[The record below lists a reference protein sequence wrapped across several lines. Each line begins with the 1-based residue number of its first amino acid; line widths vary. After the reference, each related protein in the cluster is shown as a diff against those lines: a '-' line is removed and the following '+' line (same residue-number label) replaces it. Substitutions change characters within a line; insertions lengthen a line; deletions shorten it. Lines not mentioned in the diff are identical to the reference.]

1 MGDVWMDRSMVGWFK
16 GMDARMVRDFTETGT
31 YFWRWWTICDGMWV
45 VVVLKHHSQLSLTI
59 LIFHSWTKIRIGWK
73 VLHRLIGLSFL
84 IPLGWCLLNGS
95 TFPCSLSLSLG
106 LTEMWPVSLLFLSLF
121 LFLKKKLLTPIYQV
135 TFSLPGPSTT
145 IIVLSQL
152 DSRYYRD
159 VAGRASWTMD
169 FTLVKEG
176 QKEPIADSGHSDFY
190 LRSVHLEVELEA
202 GNYIVYVGKS
212 FSFGEKEQRS
222 SQKK

>member
-1 MGDVWMDRSMVGWFK
+1 LESFAQIDRTILFDSTWMMSSQWLHVSVQPLPVAWSYGDVTCK
-16 GMDARMVRDFTETGT
+16 
-31 YFWRWWTICDGMWV
+31 YFYFVLFVTIFF
-45 VVVLKHHSQLSLTI
+45 S
-59 LIFHSWTKIRIGWK
+59 TK
-73 VLHRLIGLSFL
+73 
-84 IPLGWCLLNGS
+84 LN
-95 TFPCSLSLSLG
+95 
-106 LTEMWPVSLLFLSLF
+106 
-121 LFLKKKLLTPIYQV
+121 TPISV

-212 FSFGEKEQRS
+212 FFRLGRKEKNNKEVTQPLFFFFDFVRFVWIEHWIVM
-222 SQKK
+222 K

>member
-1 MGDVWMDRSMVGWFK
+1 MNKDSDWLESFAQIDRTILFDSTWMMSSQWLHVSVQPLPVAWSHGDVTCKS
-16 GMDARMVRDFTETGT
+16 
-31 YFWRWWTICDGMWV
+31 
-45 VVVLKHHSQLSLTI
+45 
-59 LIFHSWTKIRIGWK
+59 
-73 VLHRLIGLSFL
+73 SF
-84 IPLGWCLLNGS
+84 S
-95 TFPCSLSLSLG
+95 FP
-106 LTEMWPVSLLFLSLF
+106 FF
-121 LFLKKKLLTPIYQV
+121 FKKKNLLTPIYQV

>member
-1 MGDVWMDRSMVGWFK
+1 MSEWTGRWSDGSKEWTQEWLEILPKLGHTFGDDGQFVMEYSDWLESFAQIDRTILFDSTWMMSSQWLHVTVQPLPVAWSYGDV
-16 GMDARMVRDFTETGT
+16 
-31 YFWRWWTICDGMWV
+31 
-45 VVVLKHHSQLSLTI
+45 
-59 LIFHSWTKIRIGWK
+59 
-73 VLHRLIGLSFL
+73 
-84 IPLGWCLLNGS
+84 
-95 TFPCSLSLSLG
+95 TF
-106 LTEMWPVSLLFLSLF
+106 
-121 LFLKKKLLTPIYQV
+121 

-145 IIVLSQL
+145 VIVLSQL

-202 GNYIVYVGKS
+202 GNYIVYVG
-212 FSFGEKEQRS
+212 SFGS
-222 SQKK
+222 NIGS

>member
-1 MGDVWMDRSMVGWFK
+1 MMSSQWLHVSVQPLPVAWSYGDVTCKYFIRY
-16 GMDARMVRDFTETGT
+16 T
-31 YFWRWWTICDGMWV
+31 Y
-45 VVVLKHHSQLSLTI
+45 
-59 LIFHSWTKIRIGWK
+59 LIANSPTYTDTDS
-73 VLHRLIGLSFL
+73 VSF
-84 IPLGWCLLNGS
+84 
-95 TFPCSLSLSLG
+95 SLS
-106 LTEMWPVSLLFLSLF
+106 
-121 LFLKKKLLTPIYQV
+121 
-135 TFSLPGPSTT
+135 GPSTT

-212 FSFGEKEQRS
+212 FSFRRKEKRVPIETS
-222 SQKK
+222 YDLLGSFGSNIGS